1 MADGTNERGIREIVE
16 EELKTAKIVGPKIG
30 WLSEYLNNFH
40 TRLPGGFYRGRSFD
54 YFLDKK
60 YTNENASKKLKGM
73 THAEFYKDID
83 TTIAE
88 LGLNPEQIE
97 RLVRSYSL
105 TKLSEIVLPVY
116 IRLREAGYNHQDL
129 VG

>member
-1 MADGTNERGIREIVE
+1 
-16 EELKTAKIVGPKIG
+16 
-30 WLSEYLNNFH
+30 
-40 TRLPGGFYRGRSFD
+40 
-54 YFLDKK
+54 
-60 YTNENASKKLKGM
+60 M